1 MYFFRFLRAAA
12 VLSMEPELAALH
24 ASLQQCV
31 PNWPNSMLQD
41 VALDVDNKSALKGD
55 IEEDVAR
62 FLDED
67 VELWCIFA
75 LFV

>member
-1 MYFFRFLRAAA
+1 
-12 VLSMEPELAALH
+12 
-24 ASLQQCV
+24 
-31 PNWPNSMLQD
+31 MLQD
-41 VALDVDNKSALKGD
+41 VALDADNKSALKGD